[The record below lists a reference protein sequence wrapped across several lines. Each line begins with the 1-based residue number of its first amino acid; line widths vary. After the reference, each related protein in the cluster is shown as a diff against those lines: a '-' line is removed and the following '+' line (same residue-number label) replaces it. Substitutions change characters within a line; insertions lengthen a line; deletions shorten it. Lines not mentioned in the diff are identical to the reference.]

1 MSTPLLRI
9 ALLAL
14 ASLALAATAA
24 RAHPHVWITMKSEV
38 VYAPD
43 GAATGVRH
51 HWTFD
56 DLFSAYATQGLDAKA
71 KGEFTREELA
81 PLAQVNVESLKD
93 FDYFTFAKANGR
105 ATAFK
110 EPIDY
115 YLGFDPKLTALTLHF
130 TLPFAAPVKVAEL
143 EIEIFDPSYF
153 VDFTFVAKEP
163 AVLAGAPAACRL
175 TLRRPEEMG
184 AAMASRLGQLGA
196 DVQLDPSQYLGS
208 QFANRLSVKCP

>member
-38 VYAPD
+38 VYGPD

-105 ATAFK
+105 AT
-110 EPIDY
+110 
-115 YLGFDPKLTALTLHF
+115 
-130 TLPFAAPVKVAEL
+130 
-143 EIEIFDPSYF
+143 PSRSRS
-153 VDFTFVAKEP
+153 T
-163 AVLAGAPAACRL
+163 
-175 TLRRPEEMG
+175 TIS
-184 AAMASRLGQLGA
+184 ASI
-196 DVQLDPSQYLGS
+196 PS
-208 QFANRLSVKCP
+208 